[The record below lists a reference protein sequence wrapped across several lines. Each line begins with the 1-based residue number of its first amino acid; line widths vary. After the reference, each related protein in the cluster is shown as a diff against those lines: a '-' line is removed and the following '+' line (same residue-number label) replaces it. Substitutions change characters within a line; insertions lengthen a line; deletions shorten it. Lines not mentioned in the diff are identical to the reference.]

1 MKVRRKLN
9 SPVFEKIKRTL
20 DPAYSYVIFEKS
32 SGSTDE
38 DEFQGVFDVIS
49 RLKLGIFEWKIHY
62 DKTKGVAILVVK
74 VDPGRTDKILEE
86 FLNMGIPKD
95 ITFYSFGS
103 RIEV

>member
-1 MKVRRKLN
+1 MKARRKLN
-9 SPVFEKIKRTL
+9 SPVLEKIKRTL

-49 RLKLGIFEWKIHY
+49 RLKLGIFERKIYY
-62 DKTKGVAILVVK
+62 DKTNGVAILVVK
-74 VDPGRTDKILEE
+74 IDPGRTDKILEE
-86 FLNMGIPKD
+86 FINMGIPKD

>member
-9 SPVFEKIKRTL
+9 SPVLEKIKRTL

-49 RLKLGIFEWKIHY
+49 RLKLGIFERKIYY
-62 DKTKGVAILVVK
+62 DKTNGVAILVVK
-74 VDPGRTDKILEE
+74 IDPGRTDKILEE
-86 FLNMGIPKD
+86 FINMGIPKD

>member
-1 MKVRRKLN
+1 MNVPPKVN

-32 SGSTDE
+32 EGSPDE
-38 DEFQGVFDVIS
+38 GEFQEVFDIIS
-49 RLKLGIFEWKIHY
+49 RLKLGIFEWKIHH
-62 DKTKGVAILVVK
+62 DKTRGVAILVVK
-74 VDPGRTDKILEE
+74 IDPGRTDKILEE
-86 FLNMGIPKD
+86 FINMGIPKD

>member
-1 MKVRRKLN
+1 MNVRRKLN

-32 SGSTDE
+32 SGSSDE
-38 DEFQGVFDVIS
+38 NEFQEVFDVIS
-49 RLKLGIFEWKIHY
+49 RLKLGIFEWTIHH

-86 FLNMGIPKD
+86 FLNMGMPKD

>member
-1 MKVRRKLN
+1 MNPRRKLN
-9 SPVFEKIKRTL
+9 SPVLEKIKRTL

-38 DEFQGVFDVIS
+38 DEFQEVFGVIS

-74 VDPGRTDKILEE
+74 IDPGRTDKILEE
-86 FLNMGIPKD
+86 FMNIGIPKD

>member
-1 MKVRRKLN
+1 MKARRKLN

-38 DEFQGVFDVIS
+38 DEFQEVFDVIS
-49 RLKLGIFEWKIHY
+49 SLELGNFEWKIHY

-74 VDPGRTDKILEE
+74 IDPGRADKILEE
-86 FLNMGIPKD
+86 FINMGIPKD

>member
-1 MKVRRKLN
+1 MKPRRKLN
-9 SPVFEKIKRTL
+9 SPVLEKIKRTL

-49 RLKLGIFEWKIHY
+49 RLKLGIFERKIHY
-62 DKTKGVAILVVK
+62 DKTNGVAILVVK
-74 VDPGRTDKILEE
+74 IDPGRTDKILEE
-86 FLNMGIPKD
+86 FINMGIPKD

>member
-1 MKVRRKLN
+1 MNILPKLN

-20 DPAYSYVIFEKS
+20 DSAYSYVIFEKFE
-32 SGSTDE
+32 GSPEE
-38 DEFQGVFDVIS
+38 DEFQEVFDVIS
-49 RLKLGIFEWKIHY
+49 RLKLGIFEWKIHH
-62 DKTKGVAILVVK
+62 DKTRGVAILVVK
-74 VDPGRTDKILEE
+74 VDPCRTDNILEE